1 MQRRAAAVY
10 FVLFVLVGAGAYGF
24 MQVGMSKPAVDL
36 QEQVYTQNA
45 EIEVGGQ
52 TYTIANI
59 STEGDGD
66 SPDYVGELSW
76 FNDSARE
83 STAIENN
90 ATIGFQ
96 DGEYRVSI
104 PNETDPSS
112 FGLVEEAN
120 VSAILAN
127 DPAVENET
135 GTQGDETY
143 VFYQNGSR
151 VLLSEYLP
159 PAETVELAVGDEF
172 EYQAENATARVD
184 AISGSEVAVSWAA
197 PGEETIELSEGS
209 NVTLNGQTHFA
220 HFPGDGVVQILPTD
234 EYYGEYNQQLQEIS
248 SWETRQNG
256 VWGMVLL
263 SVLGAIL
270 LLAMAYLPVKG

>member
-52 TYTIANI
+52 TYMIANI
-59 STEGDGD
+59 STEGEGD
-66 SPDYVGELSW
+66 SPEYVGKLTW
-76 FNDSARE
+76 FNESARE

-112 FGLVEEAN
+112 FALVEEPN

-184 AISGSEVAVSWAA
+184 AISSSEVAVSWAA

-234 EYYGEYNQQLQEIS
+234 EYYGEYNQQLQNINA
-248 SWETRQNG
+248 WEERQNG

-263 SVLGAIL
+263 SVLAAIL
-270 LLAMAYLPVKG
+270 LVAMAYLPVKG